1 MRVESCSLNILTVYG
16 TDVMI
21 IRVDTVIKFRNLTGW
36 AILVCK
42 KRLEECNSDEV
53 VNEDQLFELTLKHFS
68 NIEGNKYKLI
78 SYLNK

>member
-1 MRVESCSLNILTVYG
+1 
-16 TDVMI
+16 MI
-21 IRVDTVIKFRNLTGW
+21 IRAATVNKFRNLTGW

-53 VNEDQLFELTLKHFS
+53 VNEDQLFELTLKNFS